1 MSTRKRKLVDNKT
14 KESAKKLNVNMSDEW
29 KEEDSIIYK
38 CYKTQTP
45 NEKIAAFDLDGTL
58 IRPKGKAKFPKN
70 ADDWQFTFT
79 FIPSKLKKLVEEGY
93 RVVIFS
99 NQNGFSRIN
108 SKKKGKVEEEQF
120 KIKINN
126 IFKEI
131 DIPIS
136 IFCAVEKDKFRKPC
150 REMWNKFLENFN
162 KVEIDYEKSFYC
174 GDAAGRPDGWKYNV
188 KKDFSDN
195 DRKFALNCNLKFYT
209 PEEYFMNEKPADF
222 KLSSDPYTL
231 KNKKVSLYEP
241 SDKELIPKDKHTEM
255 IIFVGY
261 PGSGK
266 SHFAKKYLL
275 PEGYVHIN
283 QDTLKTADRCLK
295 TAKQELELKH
305 SVVIDNTNPSK
316 DKRLKYI
323 KIAKDLNIPVR
334 CFKFET
340 DEDISQ
346 HNNKYRQIVKGET
359 LIPTIAYRFY
369 KSNYNEPT
377 LSEGYEDIL
386 KINFIPSFD
395 GKSQE
400 DEYYTYYI

>member
-1 MSTRKRKLVDNKT
+1 MSSRKRKTDDNEKN
-14 KESAKKLNVNMSDEW
+14 KSSKKINGNMSDDW
-29 KEEDSIIYK
+29 KEEDSVIYK

-45 NEKIAAFDLDGTL
+45 NKKIAGFDLDDTL

-70 ADDWQFTFT
+70 EDDWQFKFT

-93 RVVIFS
+93 NVVIFS
-99 NQNGFSRIN
+99 NQNGFSRIDSKKN
-108 SKKKGKVEEEQF
+108 SKVKEMQF
-120 KIKINN
+120 KIKMDN
-126 IFKEI
+126 IFKAM

-150 REMWNKFLENFN
+150 KGMWNKYLEQFN
-162 KVEIDYEKSFYC
+162 KVDIDYENSFFC
-174 GDAAGRPDGWKYNV
+174 GDAAGRPEGWKSNA

-195 DRKFALNCNLKFYT
+195 DRKFAMNCNLKFYT
-209 PEEYFMNEKPADF
+209 PDEYFMNEKPATF
-222 KLSSDPYTL
+222 KLSSDPNTL
-231 KNKKVSLYEP
+231 KDKKVSLYEP

-266 SHFAKKYLL
+266 SHFAKKYII

-283 QDTLKTADRCLK
+283 QDILKTADKCLK
-295 TAKQELELKH
+295 TTENELKLKH
-305 SVVIDNTNPSK
+305 SVVIDNTNPSQ
-316 DKRLKYI
+316 DKRVKYI
-323 KIAKDLNIPVR
+323 DIAKKLNIPVR

-340 DEDISQ
+340 NEDISL
-346 HNNKYRQIVKGET
+346 HNNKYRQIIKGET
-359 LIPTIAYRFY
+359 LIPNIAYRFY
-369 KSNYNEPT
+369 NSNYKEPT

-395 GKSQE
+395 NKDQE
-400 DEYYTYYI
+400 NEYYSYYI